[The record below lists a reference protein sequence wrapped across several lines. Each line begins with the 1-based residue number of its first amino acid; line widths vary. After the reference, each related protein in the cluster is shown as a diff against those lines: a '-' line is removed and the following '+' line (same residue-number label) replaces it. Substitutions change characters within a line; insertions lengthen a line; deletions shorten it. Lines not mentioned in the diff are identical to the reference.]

1 MTGTSVHAARGVTA
15 PDEVLLH
22 GLYPAT
28 VVALAGDPGDRQR
41 IKVRFDWMASTQG
54 DPPEGWAVIVTP
66 YADADQGFQML
77 PEIDSTVVVGFLA
90 GHVDHPYVLGSV
102 WNGNAAAPEAFTD
115 ANDKRV
121 VQTRS
126 GSRLEFDDTDGAV
139 AIRVTTPGG
148 HEVVMDDGGMNVEIT
163 ASSGAR
169 IELTAAG
176 GVTIEAASTVD
187 VTAAMVTVDAPMSQF
202 NGIVTC
208 DTLIAKGGG
217 VVSPMYTPG
226 AGNVW

>member
-1 MTGTSVHAARGVTA
+1 MTMLDSHTGGALDAGLYHGLHAAVVTA
-15 PDEVLLH
+15 LV
-22 GLYPAT
+22 
-28 VVALAGDPGDRQR
+28 GDPESRQR
-41 IKVRFDWMASTQG
+41 IEVSFPWLTTTESDEAPT
-54 DPPEGWAVIVTP
+54 GWAVLITP
-66 YADADQGFQML
+66 YADADQGYQML
-77 PEIDSTVVVGFLA
+77 PEIGSTVIVGFLA
-90 GHVDHPYVLGSV
+90 GHIDHPYVVGAV
-102 WNGNAAAPEAFTD
+102 WNGNAPAPEEFTD
-115 ANDKRV
+115 ANDKRII
-121 VQTRS
+121 QTRS

-139 AIRVTTPGG
+139 AVRVTTPGG
-148 HEVVMDDGGMNVEIT
+148 HELVMDDAGMNVEIS

-187 VTAAMVTVDAPMSQF
+187 VTAAMVTVDAAMSQF

-208 DTLIAKGGG
+208 DTLIAKSGG